1 MGPYLCTSILFTNM
15 KAAQQCLNF
24 RHRHWLSIKNGRFA
38 GGASIQP
45 SQYSTRRQ
53 DLGLS
58 AWSGGGC
65 CSWQG
70 LRATCLHPLVQPSS
84 FPFWVT
90 QWSPMG
96 LIWLLKKL
104 PVAAEEKGTIWKK
117 IFFLADAEG
126 HGPHEVLDLES
137 VFCQAP
143 TLLSMIWDE
152 SEALLASFFS
162 PKNIGLNG

>member
-24 RHRHWLSIKNGRFA
+24 RYHHWLSIKNGRLA
-38 GGASIQP
+38 GGTSIRP
-45 SQYSTRRQ
+45 GQYSTHRQ

-58 AWSGGGC
+58 AWSGGEQ

-70 LRATCLHPLVQPSS
+70 LRDICLGPLVQPSS

-90 QWSPMG
+90 QWSPVG
-96 LIWLLKKL
+96 LVWLLKKL
-104 PVAAEEKGTIWKK
+104 PVVAEEKATIWKK
-117 IFFLADAEG
+117 IFFSVDAEG
-126 HGPHEVLDLES
+126 HGPHAALDLES
-137 VFCQAP
+137 VFCQPP

-152 SEALLASFFS
+152 SEALLASVFS
-162 PKNIGLNG
+162 PENLRLSG